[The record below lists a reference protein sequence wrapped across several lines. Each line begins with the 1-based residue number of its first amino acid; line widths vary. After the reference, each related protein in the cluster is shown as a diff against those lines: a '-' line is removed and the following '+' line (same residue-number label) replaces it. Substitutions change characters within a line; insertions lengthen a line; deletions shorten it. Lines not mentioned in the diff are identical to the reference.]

1 MTRLWATVRRFGI
14 PWLALQSSAWQV
26 CTLLRAAGGQTL
38 GQLPLCLGRWAHL
51 PAPPTPDH
59 LHRGARSAAERE
71 DGRGRGGGARARPDS
86 SALLAHSLVPGF
98 RAQHGGQGDSNSL
111 LLPLLHKRHSGDPA
125 CRPSPPPISFFA
137 WVLDSVSSGSS
148 SRVGELCGAWTG
160 ERGCPAGGGERGGIV
175 SWRGLWGPRV
185 GEGRVVSCSKCI
197 VSLELEGIGKGVR
210 GSGM

>member
-1 MTRLWATVRRFGI
+1 MGN
-14 PWLALQSSAWQV
+14 
-26 CTLLRAAGGQTL
+26 RAALWNPMASTPVFRLAGVYAPPRCG
-38 GQLPLCLGRWAHL
+38 WADPW
-51 PAPPTPDH
+51 PAPSLPGALGPSPRPAHSGH

-175 SWRGLWGPRV
+175 SWRGLWGPRL

-197 VSLELEGIGKGVR
+197 VSPELEGIGKGVG

>member
-1 MTRLWATVRRFGI
+1 MASSL
-14 PWLALQSSAWQV
+14 SAWGV
-26 CTLLRAAGGQTL
+26 GPISPPRPLRTICIGARAAPRNGKT
-38 GQLPLCLGRWAHL
+38 
-51 PAPPTPDH
+51 
-59 LHRGARSAAERE
+59 GAAGEAAR
-71 DGRGRGGGARARPDS
+71 ARARPDS

-197 VSLELEGIGKGVR
+197 VSPELEGIGKGVG